1 MYAEIKHQPDAA
13 RTFWFVVPP
22 ELQHGIQE
30 GDRVEVQT
38 RHGKKGG
45 IVVNWRCRCNGS
57 SMRPSLPNHD
67 INHNVKQRCSQG
79 DSCACAAL

>member
-13 RTFWFVVPP
+13 RTFWFVAPP

-45 IVVNWRCRCNGS
+45 IVVQLTDYSGYPECFQKVLKILQQES
-57 SMRPSLPNHD
+57 HPD
-67 INHNVKQRCSQG
+67 VQNVRLE
-79 DSCACAAL
+79 DLL

>member
-22 ELQHGIQE
+22 ELQHDIRE
-30 GDRVEVQT
+30 GDCVEVQT

-45 IVVNWRCRCNGS
+45 IVVKLTDCSGYPKCFQKVLKILQQES
-57 SMRPSLPNHD
+57 HPD
-67 INHNVKQRCSQG
+67 VQNVRLE
-79 DSCACAAL
+79 DLL

>member
-22 ELQHGIQE
+22 ELQHDIRE
-30 GDRVEVQT
+30 GDCVEVQT

-45 IVVNWRCRCNGS
+45 IVVKLTDYSGYPGCFQKVLKILQQES
-57 SMRPSLPNHD
+57 HPD
-67 INHNVKQRCSQG
+67 VQNVRLE
-79 DSCACAAL
+79 DLL